1 MYLSIARRGKVKE
14 ILKNWPQKDVRFIC
28 VTDGGR
34 ILGLGDLGANG
45 MGIPIG
51 KLQLYTACAGVPPQY
66 LLPMYLDAGT
76 NNQQYLNDPL
86 YLGMRRARPSAEELF
101 SFVDEF
107 MQAVQ
112 EVFPKCCVHF
122 EDWTGVDA
130 VHLLQRYREKYCV
143 YNDDVQGT
151 AGIVLA
157 GMINAGKIKGTKL
170 SDEKYL
176 FLGAGSAGIG
186 LANLLCSAMVEEGLT
201 LQEAQS
207 RVWLFDV
214 NGLLESTR
222 TDLVD
227 FQTVYAHEH
236 APTRDFVS
244 AIESIKPT
252 TIIGVSTIGGAF
264 TQRVI
269 EAVSRNTERPVI
281 LALSNPT
288 EHAECTPEQAYTW
301 SNGKALYAAG
311 VQFPPVQL
319 NGRTFL
325 PGQANNFYIF
335 PAIGMAVFATRAS
348 RVTDQMF
355 IEAARAVAD
364 LVSPDL
370 LKQGLLYPLQSN
382 ILETEISTA
391 ARVAKLVFDAGLA
404 RVPRP
409 ADIVAYI
416 RGLVYQPTYQNTAD
430 SEAKA
435 A

>member
-1 MYLSIARRGKVKE
+1 
-14 ILKNWPQKDVRFIC
+14 
-28 VTDGGR
+28 
-34 ILGLGDLGANG
+34 
-45 MGIPIG
+45 
-51 KLQLYTACAGVPPQY
+51 
-66 LLPMYLDAGT
+66 
-76 NNQQYLNDPL
+76 
-86 YLGMRRARPSAEELF
+86 
-101 SFVDEF
+101 
-107 MQAVQ
+107 
-112 EVFPKCCVHF
+112 
-122 EDWTGVDA
+122 
-130 VHLLQRYREKYCV
+130 
-143 YNDDVQGT
+143 
-151 AGIVLA
+151 
-157 GMINAGKIKGTKL
+157 
-170 SDEKYL
+170 
-176 FLGAGSAGIG
+176 
-186 LANLLCSAMVEEGLT
+186 MVEEGLT

-335 PAIGMAVFATRAS
+335 PAIGMAVFATRTS